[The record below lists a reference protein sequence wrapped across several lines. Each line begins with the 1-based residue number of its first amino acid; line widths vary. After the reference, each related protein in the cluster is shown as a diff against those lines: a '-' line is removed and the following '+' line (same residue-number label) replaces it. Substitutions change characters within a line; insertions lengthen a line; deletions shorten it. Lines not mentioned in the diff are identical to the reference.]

1 MKKKIFSTIEYILIF
16 AALLAVGFY
25 INRNIIL
32 KALYMDDLYAWSW
45 IPETNFFSFCF
56 KFYDNST
63 RYRPFY
69 YVLQYIVFKLI
80 GTNVNMYV
88 PVNIILHTIVG
99 FFVYYF
105 CKKLNAGIFISFLL
119 SLIYEISHF
128 SYYQIGQAIG
138 IIETEAQLFALII
151 LYMTFIYI
159 DTNDEKNDLLYFFIL
174 VMLFITSFTHE
185 RYIGLFVVV
194 FLAILIKHLV
204 LIDKNSLIKNRLIKE
219 GLKQS
224 GIRILFL
231 IIDFLIIMVLRY
243 YSIGKIVPAGT
254 GGTYVEDTFT
264 VSKAFQFA
272 IDQVK
277 FIFGMNVGPDYL
289 VGISFEYI
297 DPLFRRMVYLSIFML
312 IVIVLTYLIV
322 KIYDIVLSIKTI
334 NNKLIYVLSRFKK
347 DILFLV
353 FIAMCIGSS
362 SVTIRIEMRF
372 VYVSF
377 TASLLYL
384 AYMSSEIMDISKG
397 MKTHL
402 MVYNVLFMF
411 IIGFFLTRGAVE
423 IYYRNYYKNIY
434 FFVESD
440 RNNSLVELTID
451 KYGKEKILD
460 NNTKIYILHN
470 NFGMTDF
477 YAEYFYKIYDEKY
490 IGNKINFINDLNK
503 LPLDANKDNT
513 FVFIEDY
520 TNNVYKE
527 YDVSEFLDTRNIV
540 N

>member
-1 MKKKIFSTIEYILIF
+1 MKKKLLSKIEYILIF

-25 INRNIIL
+25 INRNIVL

-88 PVNIILHTIVG
+88 PVNIFLHTIVG

-105 CKKLNAGIFISFLL
+105 CKKLNAGIFISFLMAL
-119 SLIYEISHF
+119 LYEISHF

-138 IIETEAQLFALII
+138 IIETQAQLFALII
-151 LYMTFIYI
+151 LFMTFKYI
-159 DTNDEKNDLLYFFIL
+159 DNNDKKNDLLYFFIL
-174 VMLFITSFTHE
+174 IMLFITAFTHE
-185 RYIGLFVVV
+185 RFLGLFVVV
-194 FLAILIKHLV
+194 FAAVLIKYLV
-204 LIDKNSLIKNRLIKE
+204 LIDKNSILANRLLKE
-219 GLKQS
+219 GLKNS
-224 GIRILFL
+224 IIRILFL
-231 IIDFLIIMVLRY
+231 IIDFAIIMLLRY

-264 VSKAFQFA
+264 IAKAFQFA

-277 FIFGMNVGPDYL
+277 FIFGMNVGPEYL
-289 VGISFEYI
+289 VGISFEYM
-297 DPLFRRMVYLSIFML
+297 DPLFKRLVYLSIFM
-312 IVIVLTYLIV
+312 IAVIVLTYLVV
-322 KIYDIVLSIKTI
+322 KIYDIATSIKNV
-334 NNKLIYVLSRFKK
+334 NNKFLYILDRFKK
-347 DILFLV
+347 DILFLI
-353 FIAMCIGSS
+353 FIAICIGSS
-362 SVTIRIEMRF
+362 SVTIRVEMRF

-377 TASLLYL
+377 TASLIYL

-434 FFVESD
+434 FFIESD

-470 NFGMTDF
+470 NYGMTNF

-503 LPLDANKDNT
+503 LPADATKDNT
-513 FVFIEDY
+513 LVFIEDY
-520 TNNVYKE
+520 SNNLYKE
-527 YDVSEFLDTRNIV
+527 YDLTEYFETKNLNK
-540 N
+540 

>member
-1 MKKKIFSTIEYILIF
+1 MKKKLFSKIEYILIF

-25 INRNIIL
+25 INRNIVL

-45 IPETNFFSFCF
+45 IPETDFFSFCF

-69 YVLQYIVFKLI
+69 YVLQYIVFKFV

-119 SLIYEISHF
+119 SLIYEVSHF

-151 LYMTFIYI
+151 LFLTFLYI
-159 DTNDEKNDLLYFFIL
+159 ENNDKKSDLLYFFIL
-174 VMLFITSFTHE
+174 IMLFVLAFTHE
-185 RYIGLFVVV
+185 RFIGLFVVV
-194 FLAILIKHLV
+194 FFAVFIKYFTKV
-204 LIDKNSLIKNRLIKE
+204 DKNSILANRLIHSSIKN
-219 GLKQS
+219 S
-224 GIRILFL
+224 IIRIVFL
-231 IIDFLIIMVLRY
+231 IIDFLLIVLLRY
-243 YSIGKIVPAGT
+243 YAIGKVVPAGT

-264 VSKAFQFA
+264 ISKAFQFA
-272 IDQVK
+272 VEQVK
-277 FIFGMNVGPDYL
+277 FIFGMNVGPEYL
-289 VGISFEYI
+289 VGISFENME
-297 DPLFRRMVYLSIFML
+297 PLFKRMTYLSIFMIL
-312 IVIVLTYLIV
+312 VIVLTYLVV
-322 KIYDIVLSIKTI
+322 KIYDIVLVIK
-334 NNKLIYVLSRFKK
+334 NVKNKFIYIISRFKK
-347 DILFLV
+347 DILFLI

-377 TASLLYL
+377 TASLIYFS
-384 AYMSSEIMDISKG
+384 YMAAEIMDISREK
-397 MKTHL
+397 KAYL
-402 MVYNVLFMF
+402 MVYNVLFIFF
-411 IIGFFLTRGAVE
+411 IAFFLMRGAVE

-460 NNTKIYILHN
+460 SNTKIYILHN

-477 YAEYFYKIYDEKY
+477 YADYFYKIYDEKY
-490 IGNKINFINDLNK
+490 VGNKIRFIDDLNE
-503 LPLDANKDNT
+503 LPDDTDVENT
-513 FVFIEDY
+513 LVFIEDY
-520 TNNVYKE
+520 ANNVYRE
-527 YDVSEFLDTRNIV
+527 YDISGVGAR
-540 N
+540 